1 MKKSTGR
8 LASKKKKEQA
18 ANILSIAVLVLLGL
32 IVMFPIYWIF
42 RSSLMSNGELYAYP
56 PAFTPPEWRFSNYV
70 ETLKVFD
77 YWKFLGNTM
86 TILVPSVIGAVITA
100 TMGGYAF
107 ARLRFRGKKFLF
119 MLCVGSM
126 LLPSMVTL
134 IPLFVVWAKVGLVNT
149 YWPLILPHFCGGGAF
164 SIFLI
169 RQFVMTVPRE
179 LDDAAKIDGCGYW
192 RILWNIIVPCIG
204 PAMITV
210 GLLKFVE
217 LWNDLLQQVTYITR
231 RDNYTLALGLNI
243 FKGSFNDDWSSI
255 MCATCLSFIPGI
267 VFYLIGQRYFVEGI
281 VMTGMKN

>member
-1 MKKSTGR
+1 MTAVTIEKTSGR
-8 LASKKKKEQA
+8 LASKKKREQA
-18 ANILSIAVLVLLGL
+18 ANILSIAVLILLGL

-56 PAFTPPEWRFSNYV
+56 PAFTPPEWRFSNYT

-134 IPLFVVWAKVGLVNT
+134 IPLFVVWANG
-149 YWPLILPHFCGGGAF
+149 
-164 SIFLI
+164 
-169 RQFVMTVPRE
+169 
-179 LDDAAKIDGCGYW
+179 
-192 RILWNIIVPCIG
+192 
-204 PAMITV
+204 IT
-210 GLLKFVE
+210 
-217 LWNDLLQQVTYITR
+217 
-231 RDNYTLALGLNI
+231 
-243 FKGSFNDDWSSI
+243 
-255 MCATCLSFIPGI
+255 
-267 VFYLIGQRYFVEGI
+267 
-281 VMTGMKN
+281 

>member
-1 MKKSTGR
+1 MTAATIEKTSGR
-8 LASKKKKEQA
+8 LASRKKREQA
-18 ANILSIAVLVLLGL
+18 ANILSIAVLILLGL

-56 PAFTPPEWRFSNYV
+56 PAFTPPEWRFSNYT

-134 IPLFVVWAKVGLVNT
+134 IPLFVVWAKLGLVNT
-149 YWPLILPHFCGGGAF
+149 YWPLILPHFCGGG
-164 SIFLI
+164 
-169 RQFVMTVPRE
+169 E
-179 LDDAAKIDGCGYW
+179 
-192 RILWNIIVPCIG
+192 IG
-204 PAMITV
+204 RAHV
-210 GLLKFVE
+210 
-217 LWNDLLQQVTYITR
+217 
-231 RDNYTLALGLNI
+231 
-243 FKGSFNDDWSSI
+243 
-255 MCATCLSFIPGI
+255 
-267 VFYLIGQRYFVEGI
+267 
-281 VMTGMKN
+281 